1 MKFEERLRL
10 LRAETGLSQ
19 KQTAE
24 ILGITLRQYQRFEGG
39 EQRPGFDNLI
49 KMADHFQ
56 ISLDWFTGRKE
67 DRG

>member
-1 MKFEERLRL
+1 MKFEERLHL

-24 ILGITLRQYQRFEGG
+24 VLGITLRQYQRFEAG